1 MSQLNDVRSPDHLR
15 TVSRRRL
22 LTIGVSIAGLVMVAA
37 CGGDDDASTQAP
49 TAAGDAQAATGAG
62 SVQLVDVAR
71 GLELAAD
78 PSVVVLDV
86 RTPAE
91 FAEGHLDRA
100 QLIDFNAGGFAEAV
114 GSLDRS
120 ATYFVYCRSGNRSGQ
135 ATEIMAD
142 LGFTS
147 VYDLDGGIQA
157 WEAAGGPVTI
167 G

>member
-1 MSQLNDVRSPDHLR
+1 MSQLHDVRSPDHSR
-15 TVSRRRL
+15 TMSRRRV
-22 LTIGVSIAGLVMVAA
+22 LTLGVSIAGLTIVAA

-49 TAAGDAQAATGAG
+49 AAGDAQAATGAG

-86 RTPAE
+86 RTPEE
-91 FAEGHLDRA
+91 FAEGHLERA
-100 QLIDFNAGGFAEAV
+100 QLIDFNAGGFADAV
-114 GSLDRS
+114 GSLDRN

-135 ATEIMAD
+135 ATAIMAD
-142 LGFTS
+142 LGFTT

-157 WEAAGGPVTI
+157 WEASGGPVTI